1 MKKLLLTLFITCAA
15 FYCQGQKS
23 VGVFW
28 DASYSMKNRDIALE
42 FEFLNNYFIENN
54 EAKVSLIM
62 FSNELILKQDYNVI
76 EGNWDQLK
84 AELLNTVYDGATSYA
99 NLFVNP
105 FDEILL
111 FTDGNEN
118 LDKLNPPN
126 DNPLHIITSI
136 EDSNHIDLKLY
147 ADLSSGK
154 YVHLK
159 SSSSIIKKE
168 VERDLGKV
176 TNSNVNIVKGKISG
190 VEGYLF
196 GANVFNLSSNNGV
209 ISTEDGSYE
218 IAGKIG
224 DTLQFSYLGKK
235 TISVRLKGNN
245 SVNISLPEDH
255 ENLDEI
261 VVNAEAE
268 VLELIN
274 TGNNRVDKKRIG
286 YAIESI
292 DSEAVSDQDVDLK
305 NAVKGQF
312 SGLNIA
318 NDAGYT
324 KVDISQFLGR
334 GKNMSILGNQYGLVV
349 VDGVPLSQSDSSN
362 GQVFSH
368 NNIINPELIV
378 DITYLKGLAATNKYG
393 TIGRN
398 GVLVITTKNAVGDK
412 TTIKNA
418 KPLGTTATYSGN
430 AEKLAELPE
439 VDYINR
445 LKNANDVNQAFQI
458 YLDERE
464 KFGNAS
470 EFYID
475 CYDYFKGWNNDLISN
490 RILSNVY
497 ELAYNDAVTLRA
509 LAYKQQ
515 ENEDYKLA
523 VKTLSRVLKLKPKE
537 AQSYKD
543 LAQALHF
550 AGEPK
555 KALKIYNDID
565 KGIRVSNTN
574 FTGIKKT
581 INNDTKNLIFRN
593 GSQLNTSG
601 VNPMYLRNIKY
612 RSRIIFEWNDF
623 DAEFDLNIINP
634 QKRFF
639 TWSHTNA
646 ENRVRIDQEKSQGY
660 GLEEFYLT
668 SADVGEWTFNAK
680 YYGKTSGNESPTF
693 IKITIFKNFGQP
705 NQSKEIKVI
714 RLGKLDVEQTIAKVN
729 VS

>member
-1 MKKLLLTLFITCAA
+1 MKKSIITLFFLGCFFGNA
-15 FYCQGQKS
+15 QKS
-23 VGVFW
+23 VAIYW
-28 DASYSMKNRDIALE
+28 DASYSMKDRDLALE
-42 FEFLNNYFIENN
+42 FEFIDNYFKENT
-54 EAKVSLIM
+54 EVKVSLVM
-62 FSNELILKQDYNVI
+62 FSNEVI
-76 EGNWDQLK
+76 FNQEFTIIESNWDQLK
-84 AELLNTVYDGATSYA
+84 AELSNTVYDGATSYA
-99 NLFVNP
+99 NLFVDS
-105 FDEILL
+105 FDELLL

-118 LDKLNPPN
+118 LDKLNPPKN
-126 DNPLHIITSI
+126 KPLYIITSI
-136 EDSNHIDLKLY
+136 ENSNHIDLKLY

-154 YVHLK
+154 YVYLK
-159 SSSSIIKKE
+159 PSKSITKKKTKKEETKIPTRNVGIIK
-168 VERDLGKV
+168 G
-176 TNSNVNIVKGKISG
+176 TISS

-196 GANVFNLSSNNGV
+196 GANVLNLTTKSGVVSSK
-209 ISTEDGSYE
+209 DGRYKIE
-218 IAGKIG
+218 GKIG

-235 TISVRLKGNN
+235 TVNVRLKDNN
-245 SVNISLPEDH
+245 TVNISLPENH

-261 VVNAEAE
+261 VVTVEAE
-268 VLELIN
+268 VLELMN

-292 DSEAVSDQDVDLK
+292 DSKAISDQDVDLK

-412 TTIKNA
+412 ATVKNT

-430 AEKLAELPE
+430 AEQLAELPE

-445 LKNANDVNQAFQI
+445 LKKANDVNRAFQI

-464 KFGNAS
+464 KFGELP

-475 CYDYFKGWNNDLISN
+475 CHDYFKGWNNKLISN

-497 ELAYNDAVTLRA
+497 ELAYDDAVTLRA

-515 ENEDYKLA
+515 ENGYYKLA
-523 VKTLSRVLKLKPKE
+523 VTTLARVLKLKPKE

-543 LAQALHF
+543 LAQAYHF

-565 KGIRVSNTN
+565 KGVRVANAN

-581 INNDTKNLIFRN
+581 IINDTKNLIFKHE
-593 GSQLNTSG
+593 SQLNTSG
-601 VNPMYLRNIKY
+601 INPIYHRNIKY
-612 RSRIIFEWNDF
+612 KSRIIFEWNDF

-646 ENRVRIDQEKSQGY
+646 KNRARINQEKSQGY

-668 SADVGEWTFNAK
+668 SADVGEWMFNAK

-714 RLGKLDVEQTIAKVN
+714 RLEKRDIEQTIAKVK

>member
-23 VGVFW
+23 IGVFW
-28 DASYSMKNRDIALE
+28 DASYSMKDRDVALE
-42 FEFLNNYFIENN
+42 FQFLNNYFIENN

-62 FSNELILKQDYNVI
+62 FSNEVILKQDYDVA

-99 NLFVNP
+99 NLFIDS

-126 DNPLHIITSI
+126 DKPLHIITSI
-136 EDSNHIDLKLY
+136 DSSNHIDLKLY

-154 YVHLK
+154 YVYLE
-159 SSSSIIKKE
+159 SSRISKKE
-168 VERDLGKV
+168 DEKIKAQKDVNTYNNGINGKV
-176 TNSNVNIVKGKISG
+176 SG

-196 GANVFNLSSNNGV
+196 GANVLNLSSNNGV
-209 ISTEDGSYE
+209 ISSEDGSYE

-235 TISVRLKGNN
+235 TINVRLNGNN
-245 SVNISLPEDH
+245 VVNISLPEDH

-261 VVNAEAE
+261 VVTAEAE

-412 TTIKNA
+412 ATVKNT

-439 VDYINR
+439 VDYINK
-445 LKNANDVNQAFQI
+445 LKKANDVNQAFQI

-464 KFGNAS
+464 KFGNTS

-475 CYDYFKGWNNDLISN
+475 CHDYFKGWDNVLISN

-497 ELAYNDAVTLRA
+497 ELAYDDAITLRA

-515 ENEDYKLA
+515 ENGDYESA
-523 VKTLSRVLKLKPKE
+523 AKTFERVLKLKPKE

-550 AGEPK
+550 AGNPK

-581 INNDTKNLIFRN
+581 IINDTKNLIFKHE
-593 GSQLNTSG
+593 SQLSTSG
-601 VNPMYLRNIKY
+601 INPIYLRNIKY
-612 RSRIIFEWNDF
+612 KSRIIFEWNDPT
-623 DAEFDLNIINP
+623 AEFDLNIINP

-639 TWSHTNA
+639 TWSHTNTK
-646 ENRVRIDQEKSQGY
+646 NRARIDQEKSQGY

-729 VS
+729 VN